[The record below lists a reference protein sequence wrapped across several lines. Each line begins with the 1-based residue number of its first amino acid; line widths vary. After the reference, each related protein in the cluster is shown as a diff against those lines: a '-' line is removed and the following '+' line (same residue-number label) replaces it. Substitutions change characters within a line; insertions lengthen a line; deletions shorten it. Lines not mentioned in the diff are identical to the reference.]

1 MERTVLIRNTEI
13 KVTDILG
20 QIARGSSYKQIL
32 TEFPQLNVGDIMLAA
47 QFAGEILNDL
57 IVEGS
62 DHIRLDGRL
71 QLTTNNGKVVNLST
85 IRKDHP
91 RAFMKWEPAEDD
103 NLKRL
108 FQQGK
113 NYNELSE
120 ILMRQKGAIIA
131 RLQFLGLIRD
141 RQAV

>member
-1 MERTVLIRNTEI
+1 MQKSVIIRDTEI
-13 KVTDILG
+13 RVTDILERIAKG
-20 QIARGSSYKQIL
+20 QSYKQIL
-32 TEFPQLNVGDIMLAA
+32 VELPQLNVGDIMASA
-47 QFAGEILNDL
+47 QFSYEILNDL

-62 DHIRLDGRL
+62 DHIRLEGRIT
-71 QLTTNNGKVVNLST
+71 LTNGKYVNLT
-85 IRKDHP
+85 KLRKEHP
-91 RAFMKWEPAEDD
+91 RAYVKWEPAEDD

-113 NYNELSE
+113 KYDELSE
-120 ILMRQKGAIIA
+120 ILMRQKGAVVA